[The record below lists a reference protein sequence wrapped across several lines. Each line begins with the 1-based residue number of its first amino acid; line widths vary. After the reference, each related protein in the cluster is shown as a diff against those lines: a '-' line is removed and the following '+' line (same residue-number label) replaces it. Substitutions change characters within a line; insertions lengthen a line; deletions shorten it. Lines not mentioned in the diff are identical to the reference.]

1 MRIAGIPFYML
12 LQQYEMNED
21 EGPVVLGFENV
32 KIWKKIMCLDYFYI
46 LIFFKKNIILIYF

>member
-32 KIWKKIMCLDYFYI
+32 KI
-46 LIFFKKNIILIYF
+46 

>member
-46 LIFFKKNIILIYF
+46 LIFF